1 MNEPK
6 PYSSRQVALAVLN
19 KCDIRSAAMIS
30 NLDKLIAKTDRKQQA
45 SDIIFGVIRNR
56 VALDMVI
63 TKFGKLSGRKVSDK
77 LFNILRIGAY
87 ELIYSAATGEYA
99 IVNEAAELAST
110 LGGKKQVGFIN
121 AVLRQIARC
130 IENRTTPADPD
141 KLQKTLPREPGIG
154 CVFKDNILPAPA
166 DDRGGYLSNAFSLP
180 RWLVEKWL
188 DEFGS
193 DDAEKICFA
202 SNRRPGIFLR
212 PNILKISAQQLCE
225 KLQKADF
232 EAELVS
238 GSMIKVKGPGSIR
251 NIAGFADG
259 EFSVQDPTAAEAVKN
274 LNLGSGLRV
283 LDVCSAP
290 GGKTRQMAELMGD
303 SGQIFA
309 TDIDSQRLK
318 KVAAN
323 CERLGISSV
332 KTIPYEEISSTG
344 AFDVILLDVP
354 CSNTGVLARR
364 PQVRHRITPQAI
376 KHLANMQLEIINR
389 AVRFLKP
396 AGRICY
402 STCSIC
408 QQECSELLRR
418 FIGENPD
425 FTVESERLILPSA
438 GREQGHSC
446 DGGFS
451 AIVSRK

>member
-1 MNEPK
+1 MYRQK
-6 PYSSRQVALAVLN
+6 SRTLN
-19 KCDIRSAAMIS
+19 PLLRLRFLTASAAVGS
-30 NLDKLIAKTDRKQQA
+30 CTENSPSAKPA
-45 SDIIFGVIRNR
+45 
-56 VALDMVI
+56 
-63 TKFGKLSGRKVSDK
+63 
-77 LFNILRIGAY
+77 ILRI
-87 ELIYSAATGEYA
+87 
-99 IVNEAAELAST
+99 
-110 LGGKKQVGFIN
+110 
-121 AVLRQIARC
+121 
-130 IENRTTPADPD
+130 
-141 KLQKTLPREPGIG
+141 EPGPLTFIIEPETSSASKSAF
-154 CVFKDNILPAPA
+154 CSFSQSCWAEIFSILG
-166 DDRGGYLSNAFSLP
+166 R
-180 RWLVEKWL
+180 R
-188 DEFGS
+188 
-193 DDAEKICFA
+193 KIPG
-202 SNRRPGIFLR
+202 RR
-212 PNILKISAQQLCE
+212 
-225 KLQKADF
+225 F
-232 EAELVS
+232 EAKH
-238 GSMIKVKGPGSIR
+238 I
-251 NIAGFADG
+251 
-259 EFSVQDPTAAEAVKN
+259 FSASSEPNSSSHFSTSH
-274 LNLGSGLRV
+274 LG
-283 LDVCSAP
+283 
-290 GGKTRQMAELMGD
+290 KGD